1 MNKDFKETL
10 KTCGKCIYFDKQ
22 TSEEG
27 EIIAFCEKYNA
38 AKEKENWK
46 SRLGICVEEKGKE
59 TVDLQRAFTDTTFMI
74 VGGWLRQGATIKWIA
89 KQLLLDEEHI
99 AKTIAMEPEKL
110 RNLSIPK
117 TVTNEV
123 FQDLANAI
131 IVQAAADYKDILEG
145 KEDKK
150 LPSKRSIEVFFG
162 SQWCESLT
170 SLDPK
175 AIIAALRKDE
185 KCKKKKAK

>member
-59 TVDLQRAFTDTTFMI
+59 TVDLQRAFTDTTFMT
-74 VGGWLRQGATIKWIA
+74 VGGWLRQGATKIGRA
-89 KQLLLDEEHI
+89 H
-99 AKTIAMEPEKL
+99 
-110 RNLSIPK
+110 
-117 TVTNEV
+117 V
-123 FQDLANAI
+123 
-131 IVQAAADYKDILEG
+131 
-145 KEDKK
+145 
-150 LPSKRSIEVFFG
+150 
-162 SQWCESLT
+162 
-170 SLDPK
+170 
-175 AIIAALRKDE
+175 
-185 KCKKKKAK
+185 